1 MSFARKVL
9 RNKLKKKQGNNKI
22 RDIFQYI
29 QSLKREGDYKTIKQI
44 LKG

>member
-9 RNKLKKKQGNNKI
+9 RNKLKKRQGNNKI

>member
-22 RDIFQYI
+22 RDIFQFV